1 MEDRVVQMKAAPEAR
16 LVEEYAGVEF
26 PPDFECVAAVVSRL
40 LGFCGAQGIS
50 SEICAQVELAVVEG
64 INNAIEHGCAEAP
77 DARVRLRW
85 NWIGEVLEVRIYD
98 PGEFVP
104 GSVEA
109 VLPDDIL
116 AEGGRG
122 GFLMATLMDSVEH
135 HMKDGQH
142 CLVLRKCVGDKP
154 TYLPREIESATLLRD
169 MTAEL
174 STCYETLSALFRFSE
189 ELATAPTFD
198 VFVGN
203 VLTRLLD
210 LLSAHETNVRLAQP
224 DGRLK
229 LSCARFREE
238 LDPEPESRSSGY
250 MTLVPVQEQTIEGV
264 VFGNGAERTVE
275 DCSAVPRSD
284 PLWRPVG
291 VAFVCPLFFQG
302 KVLGVL
308 TVVRLKELPFFSA
321 GQISLIR
328 TIAEYL
334 GIARTTMLLQQ
345 QRQEEQRAIRE
356 LEIAA
361 EIQQSLVPRSFP
373 TNPKAR
379 VFGVS
384 QAAFKVG
391 GDYLDALPVG
401 DGDFLIA
408 IADVMGKGMPAA
420 LLATILRTSLRARL
434 DLADDP
440 GMLLTEINRQISPD
454 LARLDSFI
462 TAQVAFFS
470 HDSHELLF
478 ASAGHCPILKYAS
491 GDKLGEQFTGGGVP
505 LGVLE
510 GEHYTTHR
518 VSVAPGDRFVFL
530 TDGIYEA
537 ESPAGQPLGWDRIV
551 AEIPKMW
558 IGTPNAFCGRVLDF
572 VRNFTDGAEA
582 SDDRTL
588 LTLECF

>member
-1 MEDRVVQMKAAPEAR
+1 MEDRLVKVSAAPEAR
-16 LVEEYAGVEF
+16 IVEEYSGVEF
-26 PPDFECVAAVVSRL
+26 PPEFERVASVVAKL
-40 LGFCGAQGIS
+40 LAFCAAQGIS
-50 SEICAQVELAVVEG
+50 AEVCAQVELAVVEG
-64 INNAIEHGCAEAP
+64 VNNAIEHGCAGVP
-77 DARVRLRW
+77 DATLRLRW
-85 NWIGEVLEVRIYD
+85 SWTGAVLEVRIYD

-104 GSVEA
+104 GPVEA
-109 VLPDDIL
+109 VLPEDIL
-116 AEGGRG
+116 SEGGRG

-135 HMKDGQH
+135 KMKDGQH
-142 CLVLRKCVGDKP
+142 CVVLRKRVGEKP
-154 TYLPREIESATLLRD
+154 TYLPKEIESASLLRE

-174 STCYETLSALFRFSE
+174 STSYETLSALFRFSE
-189 ELATAPTFD
+189 ELATAPSFD
-198 VFVGN
+198 VFVGR

-210 LLSAHETNVRLAQP
+210 LLAAHEANVQLAQP

-238 LDPEPESRSSGY
+238 QGLDTGNDSGY
-250 MTLVPVQEQTIEGV
+250 MTLVPIQEQTIEGI
-264 VFGNGAERTVE
+264 VFAEGTERTVE
-275 DCSAVPRSD
+275 DCSAVGRAD
-284 PLWRPVG
+284 PLWRAMG

-302 KVLGVL
+302 RVLGIL

-321 GQISLIR
+321 GQISLMR

-345 QRQEEQRAIRE
+345 QRQQEQRAIRE

-361 EIQQSLVPRSFP
+361 EIQQSLVPKSFP
-373 TNPKAR
+373 NNPKAR

-391 GDYLDALPVG
+391 GDYLDALPIG
-401 DGDFLIA
+401 DGDVLIA

-420 LLATILRTSLRARL
+420 LLATVLRTSLRARL

-440 GMLLTEINRQISPD
+440 GLLLSEVNRQISPD

-462 TAQVAFFS
+462 TAQIAFFS
-470 HDSHELLF
+470 HDSQELLY
-478 ASAGHCPILKYAS
+478 ASAGHCPILRYPK
-491 GDKLGEQFTGGGVP
+491 GNPHGEQLRSGGVP
-505 LGVLE
+505 LGVVSTE
-510 GEHYTTHR
+510 IYTTHR
-518 VSVAPGDRFVFL
+518 VPVTPGDRFLFL

-537 ESPAGQPLGWDRIV
+537 ESPEGQPLGWDRIV
-551 AEIPKMW
+551 TEIPRLW
-558 IGTPNAFCGRVLDF
+558 TGTPNAFCGRVLDF

>member
-1 MEDRVVQMKAAPEAR
+1 MEDRMVKVSALPEPPI
-16 LVEEYAGVEF
+16 VEEYSGVEF
-26 PPDFECVAAVVSRL
+26 PPDFERVASVVSRL
-40 LGFCGAQGIS
+40 LAFCVAQGIS
-50 SEICAQVELAVVEG
+50 SEICAQVELATVEG
-64 INNAIEHGCAEAP
+64 VNNAIEHGCAGIP

-85 NWIGEVLEVRIYD
+85 SWTGETLEVRIYD
-98 PGEFVP
+98 PGEFIS
-104 GSVEA
+104 GSIEA

-135 HMKDGQH
+135 TVRDGQH
-142 CLVLRKCVGDKP
+142 CVLLRKHVGEKP

-169 MTAEL
+169 MTVEL
-174 STCYETLSALFRFSE
+174 STTYETLSALFRFSE

-198 VFVGN
+198 VFVGR

-210 LLSAHETNVRLAQP
+210 LLSAHEANVRLAQE

-238 LDPEPESRSSGY
+238 EGLETENESGY
-250 MTLVPVQEQTIEGV
+250 MTLVPAQEDTIEGA
-264 VFGNGAERTVE
+264 VFCASAERTVE
-275 DCSAVPRSD
+275 DCSAVPRPD
-284 PLWRPVG
+284 PLWRPGG

-308 TVVRLKELPFFSA
+308 TVLRLKELPFFSA
-321 GQISLIR
+321 GQISLMR

-345 QRQEEQRAIRE
+345 KREEEQRAIRE

-373 TNPKAR
+373 NNPKAR

-391 GDYLDALPVG
+391 GDYMDALPIGGG
-401 DGDFLIA
+401 DVLLA

-434 DLADDP
+434 DFADDP
-440 GMLLTEINRQISPD
+440 GALLTEINRQISPD

-462 TAQVAFFS
+462 TAQIAFFS
-470 HDSHELLF
+470 HESQELLF
-478 ASAGHCPILKYAS
+478 ASAGHCPLLKYSA
-491 GDKLGEQFTGGGVP
+491 GDDTGEQFRSGGVP
-505 LGVLE
+505 LGVLL
-510 GEHYTTHR
+510 GEQYTTHR
-518 VSVAPGDRFVFL
+518 VPVASGDRFVFL

-537 ESPAGQPLGWDRIV
+537 ESTSGEPLGWDRIV
-551 AEIPKMW
+551 SEIPRLW
-558 IGTPNAFCGRVLDF
+558 LGTPNAFCGRVLDF
-572 VRNFTDGAEA
+572 VRNFTGGAEA

>member
-1 MEDRVVQMKAAPEAR
+1 MEDRMVKIAAVPGPT
-16 LVEEYAGVEF
+16 VIEEYSGVEF
-26 PPDFECVAAVVSRL
+26 PPDFERVASVVGRL
-40 LGFCGAQGIS
+40 LAFCVAQGIS
-50 SEICAQVELAVVEG
+50 SEVCAQVELATVEG
-64 INNAIEHGCAEAP
+64 INNAIEHGCAGLP
-77 DARVRLRW
+77 DARVRLQW
-85 NWIGEVLEVRIYD
+85 SWTGQLLEIRIYD

-104 GSVEA
+104 GPVEA

-135 HMKDGQH
+135 TLKDGQH
-142 CLVLRKCVGDKP
+142 CVVLRKQVGEKP
-154 TYLPREIESATLLRD
+154 TFLPREVESATLLRE
-169 MTAEL
+169 MTVEL
-174 STCYETLSALFRFSE
+174 STSYETLSALFRFSE
-189 ELATAPTFD
+189 ELATAPSFD
-198 VFVGN
+198 VFVGR

-210 LLSAHETNVRLAQP
+210 LLSAHEANVRLVQE

-238 LDPEPESRSSGY
+238 EGLDTQSESGY
-250 MTLVPVQEQTIEGV
+250 MTLLPVQDETIEGA
-264 VFGNGAERTVE
+264 VFQAGAERTVE
-275 DCSAVPRSD
+275 NCSNVPRPD
-284 PLWRPVG
+284 PLWRPAG
-291 VAFVCPLFFQG
+291 VAFICPLFFQG
-302 KVLGVL
+302 RVLGVL
-308 TVVRLKELPFFSA
+308 TVLRLKELPFFSA
-321 GQISLIR
+321 GQISLMR

-345 QRQEEQRAIRE
+345 QREEEQRAIRE

-361 EIQQSLVPRSFP
+361 EIQQSLVPRAFP
-373 TNPKAR
+373 NNPKAR

-391 GDYLDALPVG
+391 GDYMDALPIGGG
-401 DGDFLIA
+401 DILLA

-440 GMLLTEINRQISPD
+440 GMLLTEVNRQISPD

-470 HDSHELLF
+470 HDCQELLF
-478 ASAGHCPILKYAS
+478 ASAGHCPLLKYPAGNS
-491 GDKLGEQFTGGGVP
+491 ACEQLRSGGVP
-505 LGVLE
+505 LGVLAD
-510 GEHYTTHR
+510 EHYVTHR
-518 VSVAPGDRFVFL
+518 IPVAPGDRLVFL

-537 ESPAGQPLGWDRIV
+537 ESPSGEPLGWDRIV
-551 AEIPKMW
+551 TEIPDLW

-572 VRNFTDGAEA
+572 VRSFTGGSEA

-588 LTLECF
+588 LTLECL